1 MDNDIL
7 SCYVKFCVNRKTNF
21 ASVKETVILAHFAVA
36 CSLFNSI
43 FSEVIKILYRRLFIT
58 SAPCKRGSQPT
69 FGQAELSS
77 RKQASFITINFL
89 CNSFFINFNIALAF
103 LTKKVIMDTINL

>member
-1 MDNDIL
+1 MNNDIL

-21 ASVKETVILAHFAVA
+21 ASVKETVTLAHFAVA
-36 CSLFNSI
+36 CLLLNSI
-43 FSEVIKILYRRLFIT
+43 FSEVIKTLHRRFFIT

-77 RKQASFITINFL
+77 RICIIYHNNSQGTRWITTS
-89 CNSFFINFNIALAF
+89 CLA
-103 LTKKVIMDTINL
+103 T